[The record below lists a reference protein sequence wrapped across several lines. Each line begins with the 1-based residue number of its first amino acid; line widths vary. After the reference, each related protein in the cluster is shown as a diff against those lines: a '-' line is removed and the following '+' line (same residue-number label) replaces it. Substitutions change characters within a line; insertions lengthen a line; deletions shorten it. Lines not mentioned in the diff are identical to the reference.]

1 MEKKFFW
8 ILLRLI
14 QDTSLGVFRKYMCL
28 GTQSIDEGESRDV
41 VNIGWEYSKVI
52 ECLSHY
58 AFEKFTTC
66 DKREHDLSNSLAP

>member
-1 MEKKFFW
+1 
-8 ILLRLI
+8 
-14 QDTSLGVFRKYMCL
+14 MCL